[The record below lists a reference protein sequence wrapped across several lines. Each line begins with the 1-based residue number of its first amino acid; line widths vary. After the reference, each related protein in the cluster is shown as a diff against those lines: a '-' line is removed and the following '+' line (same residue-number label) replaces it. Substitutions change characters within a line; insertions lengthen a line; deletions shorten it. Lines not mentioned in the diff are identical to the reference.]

1 MARNSEHIILDVKT
15 EAPFMNLLE
24 KQSGGVIKETDEAY
38 HTMSSGNSVIEERS
52 SAELLSI
59 YLKSLGCYRRR
70 KRHRYLS
77 RELDR
82 MLISQVAS

>member
-1 MARNSEHIILDVKT
+1 MAINREHMILDVKS
-15 EAPFMNLLE
+15 EVLFMNLLE
-24 KQSGGVIKETDEAY
+24 KQPEEIVKETN
-38 HTMSSGNSVIEERS
+38 HTQHTIPEKSMIEEHS
-52 SAELLSI
+52 SAEFLSI

-70 KRHRYLS
+70 KRRRYLS

>member
-1 MARNSEHIILDVKT
+1 MAINRGHIILDVKT

-24 KQSGGVIKETDEAY
+24 KQSGRVIKETGDAP
-38 HTMSSGNSVIEERS
+38 HTMSEKSMVEERS

-59 YLKSLGCYRRR
+59 YLKSLGCHRRR
-70 KRHRYLS
+70 KRRRYLS

-82 MLISQVAS
+82 ILISQVAS

>member
-1 MARNSEHIILDVKT
+1 MAINREHIILDVKS
-15 EAPFMNLLE
+15 EAPFLNLLE
-24 KQSGGVIKETDEAY
+24 KQSGGVIKETDDAL
-38 HTMSSGNSVIEERS
+38 HTMSEKSMVEERS

-70 KRHRYLS
+70 KRRRYLS

-82 MLISQVAS
+82 ILIS